1 MASWQ
6 DQYDIEIKNAKSA
19 QAMGNEGRARV
30 CARRA
35 AGLVIGEYLR
45 CKDYTLPTA
54 SAYDRLRLLNSL
66 PDLPDEVYQ
75 VTGHLLERVNSN
87 YQLPADADLIKDAE
101 WLRTTLLP
109 A

>member
-6 DQYDIEIKNAKSA
+6 DQYDIEIKNAKLA
-19 QAMGNEGRARV
+19 RAMGNEGRARV

-45 CKDYTLPTA
+45 SKDYTLPSA

-87 YQLPADADLIKDAE
+87 YQLSTDADLIKDAE
-101 WLRTTLLP
+101 WLRATLLP

>member
-19 QAMGNEGRARV
+19 RAMGNEGRARV

-45 CKDYTLPTA
+45 SKDYTLPAA